1 MSHSYS
7 GNILSLESE
16 GKLAEDHVCQA
27 SYQLK
32 LSSSIVNIS
41 DLVGSQITIDFE
53 GLKACVRCGR
63 SVKKTFPS
71 GYCFPCFRSRPETDL
86 CIVKPE
92 LCHYDNNTCRDSEWG
107 RKHCMQEHSLYL
119 SYTSD
124 IKVGLTRSY
133 RLLSRW
139 IDQGASQAV
148 ELARVPT
155 RLEAGLA
162 EVHLKSHYKDKT
174 QPKKMLSADAQASA
188 EEIGSELRSQVAIN
202 HLADYKGRY
211 QLCAETPIIRI
222 IYPEATDV
230 KKLEASQIQ
239 LINFDKQPSITG
251 VLTTI
256 KGQYLIFDGGRCVSM
271 RKHLG
276 YQVKVAVA
284 DT

>member
-1 MSHSYS
+1 MISYS
-7 GNILSLESE
+7 GNIQSLKSE
-16 GKLAEDHVCQA
+16 GKLSEDRICQA
-27 SYQLK
+27 SYQLT
-32 LSSSIVNIS
+32 LSSDIVSIS

-53 GLKACVRCGR
+53 GSKACVRCGR

-92 LCHYDNNTCRDSEWG
+92 LCHYDKNTCRDSEWG

-162 EVHLKSHYKDKT
+162 EVHLKAHYKDKT
-174 QPKKMLSADAQASA
+174 QPKKMLADAPSA
-188 EEIGSELRSQVAIN
+188 EQITRELTQVAIK

-211 QLCAETPIIRI
+211 QLCSEASIIRI
-222 IYPEATDV
+222 IYPEAEDV
-230 KKLEASQIQ
+230 KKLEVGQIQ
-239 LINFDKQPSITG
+239 LINLDKQPSITG
-251 VLTTI
+251 MLMAI

-276 YQVKVAVA
+276 YKVRVLVDDAR
-284 DT
+284 